1 MSETFESLSGSDQHK
16 EPFTALTQQVLD
28 LESKIR
34 VTSDLLR
41 DKRYEKIRSKGLSE
55 YQKEIERCV
64 DEQNQCSRLLAALVV
79 YNLQKS
85 VQRLEEEE
93 ASLAKTVDQ
102 NYGLQSQS
110 LAQVKRLEAELR
122 ILESKL

>member
-1 MSETFESLSGSDQHK
+1 
-16 EPFTALTQQVLD
+16 VLD

>member
-1 MSETFESLSGSDQHK
+1 MSETFESLSCSDQHK
-16 EPFTALTQQVLD
+16 QPFNTLTQQVLD

-64 DEQNQCSRLLAALVV
+64 DEQNQCSRMLAALVV

-85 VQRLEEEE
+85 LQRLEQEE

-102 NYGLQSQS
+102 NYGL
-110 LAQVKRLEAELR
+110 
-122 ILESKL
+122 